1 MKKRYVILILLIL
14 IIILIFNKTE
24 NQNTLKDI
32 LIFNLWND
40 IKDPNEYILKPKEK
54 IQIDI
59 FNTINYEKETNRE
72 VSYKIHKKIA
82 PGAKGKFIVKLSKS
96 KKSNI
101 KIYLSEKGI
110 KPQNL
115 TFIIGEQ
122 RYKTIKELEK
132 EITQKLLTEGKIII
146 NWEWQYYNN
155 TQNDIQDTK
164 DGESLDKYYF
174 EIQSIIEEG

>member
-59 FNTINYEKETNRE
+59 FNTINYEKEKNRE

-115 TFIIGEQ
+115 TFIIGGSYGLSNEVKKRANYSLSFSKLTFPHQLFRVIFLEQ
-122 RYKTIKELEK
+122 LYRTYKIR
-132 EITQKLLTEGKIII
+132 
-146 NWEWQYYNN
+146 NN
-155 TQNDIQDTK
+155 
-164 DGESLDKYYF
+164 ESYHK
-174 EIQSIIEEG
+174 